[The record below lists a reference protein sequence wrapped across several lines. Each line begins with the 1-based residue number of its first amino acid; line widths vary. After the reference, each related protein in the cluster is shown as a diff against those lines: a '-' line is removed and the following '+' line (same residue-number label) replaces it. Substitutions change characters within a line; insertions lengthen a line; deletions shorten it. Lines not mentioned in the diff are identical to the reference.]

1 MIKNIIFT
9 GGGFKGWAYI
19 GTLQVLDEYA
29 FIFKDISQVIG
40 VSIGSLFG
48 LFYVLGIKWDFILN
62 YVMNLNFK
70 DFMDID
76 IDNILTNQSLF
87 KGNKFTEII
96 KEIIGLKIDPDIT
109 FIELKKY
116 SKILFTVNA
125 LNINDSKLEYFNYKL
140 TPDVKVIDAVRAS
153 CSLPFVFPPYLLKDK
168 YYYDGGICN
177 NCPLNLVDEIDSI
190 AFDVSHWIGE
200 NNNSIKLID
209 LLNCLITITNKNTY
223 NNESDI
229 IYKIL
234 DSKFKDEMINLNQN
248 KDDIF
253 NIYMNGYINSKNII
267 FKNYI
272 ALPAP

>member
-87 KGNKFTEII
+87 KGNKLF
-96 KEIIGLKIDPDIT
+96 L
-109 FIELKKY
+109 L
-116 SKILFTVNA
+116 IL
-125 LNINDSKLEYFNYKL
+125 
-140 TPDVKVIDAVRAS
+140 
-153 CSLPFVFPPYLLKDK
+153 
-168 YYYDGGICN
+168 
-177 NCPLNLVDEIDSI
+177 
-190 AFDVSHWIGE
+190 
-200 NNNSIKLID
+200 
-209 LLNCLITITNKNTY
+209 
-223 NNESDI
+223 
-229 IYKIL
+229 
-234 DSKFKDEMINLNQN
+234 
-248 KDDIF
+248 
-253 NIYMNGYINSKNII
+253 
-267 FKNYI
+267 
-272 ALPAP
+272 